1 MKLLTICFEIRLQN
15 HTSTTPLEDLAAGRA
30 VNSSNQCLKVFVQR
44 DYSEG
49 TLVKFQTRFP
59 SELEDRVS
67 LEADIFIGMMLE
79 FIVLCMKCRTCT
91 KLVFIVIN
99 KIERQAFEY
108 TVNQLNAIYA
118 EAEKAGCSTYC
129 EGCMACLTAYLVYLC
144 TETHYEKCLRKVAKF
159 VVEQNERVYA
169 PRGLL
174 ITDPTERGLRV
185 VSFTT

>member
-1 MKLLTICFEIRLQN
+1 MN
-15 HTSTTPLEDLAAGRA
+15 HTSSAPLEDM
-30 VNSSNQCLKVFVQR
+30 SSARTANNTGQCLKVFVQR
-44 DYSEG
+44 DYNEG

-59 SELEDRVS
+59 AELEDR
-67 LEADIFIGMMLE
+67 
-79 FIVLCMKCRTCT
+79 
-91 KLVFIVIN
+91 
-99 KIERQAFEY
+99 IERQAFEY

-118 EAEKAGCSTYC
+118 EAEKASCSTYC
-129 EGCMACLTAYLVYLC
+129 KGCLACLTAYLIYLC

-185 VSFTT
+185 IEISILNEPAAART